1 MTPNTTI
8 GLAVPMIDVRE
19 RVTGTISYVLD
30 VELPGMLYARI
41 LRSPYPHARLIRVDA
56 SAALGIEGVIAT
68 LTRDDFND
76 PAIKPVYGPQIKD
89 NPILAMDKVRF
100 VGDPV
105 AAVAAESESAAD
117 EALMLIEADYEELPA
132 VFDAY
137 EAAQPGAPLIH
148 PMSED
153 WIGTSAYFDMRPQPN
168 TNIAHRFRIRHGE
181 VEQGFAEAD
190 IVLEETFRTPAAA
203 HCAMEPHVCVAHFE
217 TPDRLVVYSATQTPF
232 NTRDALAEMFSLNKK
247 NVQVIVRTLGGSYG
261 SKTFPRVEPIAA
273 ALARKTGR
281 PVKLVLRREEEF
293 VTLNRHPVVARVKV
307 GVKRTGEI
315 TAKQVWLYYD
325 TGAYADTGPGVA
337 QKGGYASVGPYKI
350 PHVWVD
356 SHCVYTNLPS
366 NGAFRGYG
374 VTQCAFASEM
384 MMDIAAHA
392 IGLDPVEFRAKNLL
406 HEGDQFATGETLED
420 VAFEECLRDAA
431 SAVNWQ
437 AGGRADLGDGRV
449 RGKGVCVLLKGMTT
463 PSRSSARVEIDQS
476 GQVTL
481 HMGTIEM
488 GQGARTIAAQ
498 IAADVLG
505 VDYARLTLTLPDTN
519 ATPFDVRTTASRS
532 TYMMGQAIRNAANDL
547 AAKLRSHA
555 ALLMGVQPHEL
566 ELRGGAIFAAGK
578 SAQLGEIVQRAEV
591 EKLVGEGEFR
601 NVGSLNPD
609 TGQGVASSHWHLGA
623 AAVEVEIDTETGQ
636 VRLTHVHA
644 ATYAGRVINRFTAE
658 LQNEGSVIM
667 GIGSALFEEIKF
679 DGGQVSNPNLSD
691 YMIPSIM
698 DLPDTLSQHLIER
711 EGAASHGLGETALP
725 AIPAAVGNA
734 VAHAI
739 GYRVRSLPITPEK
752 VLRAIIEKADQP

>member
-1 MTPNTTI
+1 MTI
-8 GLAVPMIDVRE
+8 GKALPMIDVRE
-19 RVTGTISYVLD
+19 RVTGTISYTLD

-41 LRSPYPHARLIRVDA
+41 LRSPYPHANLTYVDA
-56 SAALGIEGVIAT
+56 GAAMDVDGVAAV
-68 LTRDDFND
+68 LTRDDFATD
-76 PAIKPVYGPQIKD
+76 PAIKPIYGPQIKD
-89 NPILAMDKVRF
+89 NPIVAIDKVRF

-105 AAVAAESESAAD
+105 AAVAAESEAAAD
-117 EALMLIEADYEELPA
+117 EALFMIEADYDELEA
-132 VFDAY
+132 VYDAY
-137 EAAQPGAPLIH
+137 EAAQPVAPLIH

-153 WIGTSAYFDMRPQPN
+153 WLGTAAYFDMRPQPN

-190 IVLEETFRTPAAA
+190 VILEEMFRTPSAA

-217 TPDRLVVYSATQTPF
+217 TPDKLVIYTATQTPF
-232 NTRDALAEMFSLNKK
+232 NMRDALAAMFSLPKE

-261 SKTFPRVEPIAA
+261 SKTFPRIEPIAA
-273 ALARKTGR
+273 ALARKSGR
-281 PVKLVLRREEEF
+281 PVKLVLRRDEEF
-293 VTLNRHPVVARVKV
+293 VTLNRHPVVATIKM

-315 TAKQVWLYYD
+315 TAKQVHLYYD

-356 SHCVYTNLPS
+356 SHCVYTNLPP

-384 MMDIAAHA
+384 VMDMAAHA
-392 IGLDPVEFRAKNLL
+392 IGFDPVEFRIRNLL
-406 HEGDQFATGETLED
+406 HEGDHFATGEHLED

-431 SAVNWQ
+431 EAVHWED
-437 AGGRADLGDGRV
+437 GVRADVGDGKV

-463 PSRSSARVEIDQS
+463 PSRSTARVEIDH
-476 GQVTL
+476 GGNITV

-498 IAADVLG
+498 IAAEVLG
-505 VDYARLTLTLPDTN
+505 VDYNTVTVTLPDTN
-519 ATPFDVRTTASRS
+519 STPFDVRTTASRS
-532 TYMMGQAIRNAANDL
+532 TYMMGQAIQRAADDL
-547 AAKLRSHA
+547 AEKLRSQA
-555 ALLMGVQPHEL
+555 ALLMNL
-566 ELRGGAIFAAGK
+566 EPGDLKLAGGAITGNGR
-578 SAQLGEIVQRAEV
+578 SATLGEIVQRAEV
-591 EKLVGEGEFR
+591 EKLVGEGEFH
-601 NVGSLNPD
+601 NQGSLNPD
-609 TGQGVASSHWHLGA
+609 TGQGIASSHWHLGA
-623 AAVEVEIDTETGQ
+623 AAVEVEVDTETGQ
-636 VRLTHVHA
+636 VELKHIHA

-667 GIGSALFEEIKF
+667 GIGSALFEEIHF
-679 DGGQVSNPNLSD
+679 DNGQVSNPNLSD

-698 DLPDTLSQHLIER
+698 DLPESLTQNLIER
-711 EGAASHGLGETALP
+711 EGADAHGLGETALP

-739 GYRVRSLPITPEK
+739 GQRILSLPITPEK
-752 VLRAIIEKADQP
+752 VLRAIVGGHDV